1 MERGESIAVYRYLKS
16 FLLIILT
23 IALLIA
29 CHSQIASNAIFGNS
43 TLSTSP
49 LPVATKVVKHAL
61 GETRIPVKPQRII
74 VLNDIALLDP
84 VLSLG
89 IKPIGTVSYFPQY
102 DFLFRGV
109 SNDEASGIE
118 IIGNGNQP
126 NLERVLKLKPDLILM
141 REYQKSM
148 YKQLSAI
155 APTVMVDLPGLNY
168 SFKENFR
175 FIAQVLGES
184 EKAEQV
190 ITQYYERVKKL
201 QNLIGERLKKIE
213 VSVIYIFRDSLI
225 STYSDNE
232 TYNQVFQDIGIR
244 LIPILANQK
253 QETVVSSIEVLNQYD
268 ADILFVMNDTQKLTQ
283 AFLQN
288 PLLTQLK
295 AAQKNQIYEVQV
307 NRWWT
312 YGFLGINKLL
322 DDLFKYLV

>member
-1 MERGESIAVYRYLKS
+1 MYRYLKS
-16 FLLIILT
+16 FLLVIVT
-23 IALLIA
+23 IALLIG
-29 CHSQIASNAIFGNS
+29 CYSHISSNAIFGNS

-49 LPVATKVVKHAL
+49 LPVVTKVVKHAL
-61 GETRIPVKPQRII
+61 GETRIPIKPQRII

-109 SNDEASGIE
+109 SNDEAAGIE

-126 NLERVLKLKPDLILM
+126 NLEKVIKLKPDLILM
-141 REYQKSM
+141 REYQKSL

-168 SFKENFR
+168 SFKENLR
-175 FIAQVLGES
+175 FIAQVLGEG

-190 ITQYYERVKKL
+190 IAQYYERVKKL
-201 QNLIGERLKKIE
+201 QNLIGESLKKIE
-213 VSVIYIFRDSLI
+213 VSVIYIFGDNLI

-253 QETVVSSIEVLNQYD
+253 QETVVSSIEVLNKYD
-268 ADILFVMNDTQKLTQ
+268 ADVLFVMNDAPKFTR
-283 AFLQN
+283 AFFQN
-288 PLLTQLK
+288 PLLTQLNS
-295 AAQKNQIYEVQV
+295 AQKNQIYEVQV

-312 YGFLGINKLL
+312 YGFFGINKLL
-322 DDLFKYLV
+322 DDLFQYLVQP